1 MGTKPKKLNILD
13 YELVIFDLDGTLVH
27 TAPDIVESVKHIL
40 KHFDCKMKSDDEII
54 SSIGGGARKVLL
66 KNMGDQGEAHIERAL
81 EMFRDYYIEN
91 CAKKSMLYPGVVQ
104 LLEYLKNN
112 KVKSALCTLK
122 IREATIR
129 ILKDFTIIDHFQ
141 MIITADDITLPKQNP
156 EGIHKILNHLNVDKC
171 KSVLIG
177 DTVSDIMAGKN
188 GQIETIG
195 VAYGYESL
203 EAIKNAK
210 PGFIIGDLNELLEK

>member
-1 MGTKPKKLNILD
+1 
-13 YELVIFDLDGTLVH
+13 
-27 TAPDIVESVKHIL
+27 
-40 KHFDCKMKSDDEII
+40 
-54 SSIGGGARKVLL
+54 
-66 KNMGDQGEAHIERAL
+66 
-81 EMFRDYYIEN
+81 
-91 CAKKSMLYPGVVQ
+91 MLYPGVVQ
-104 LLEYLKNN
+104 LLEYLKDNR
-112 KVKSALCTLK
+112 VKSALCTLK

-129 ILKDFTIIDHFQ
+129 ILEEFKIIDHFQ
-141 MIITADDITLPKQNP
+141 MIITADDITLPKPNP